1 MRVAVGRTV
10 VALANNRKA
19 ILVMVSLEEVA
30 NNRKAVMAMVSLEEA
45 ASKESELQ
53 LINQLEV

>member
-1 MRVAVGRTV
+1 MRVVEGRTV

-19 ILVMVSLEEVA
+19 IL
-30 NNRKAVMAMVSLEEA
+30 AMVSLKEA